1 MRSIITN
8 PLATQGS
15 LSLWQGQARGNL
27 EFSDDGVYD
36 IGTANNRPRRIIAR
50 EFLELQELAATPS
63 QPVANRARL
72 FTRDNGSGKTQLC
85 ILWPGNAVTVLS
97 TEP

>member
-1 MRSIITN
+1 
-8 PLATQGS
+8 
-15 LSLWQGQARGNL
+15 LWQGRARGSL
-27 EFSDDGVYD
+27 EFTDDGVYN
-36 IGTANNRPRRIIAR
+36 IGTANNRPKSAIIK
-50 EFLELQELAATPS
+50 EFVELQELAASPS

-72 FTRDNGSGKTQLC
+72 FIRDNGSGKTQLC